1 LFCQQEEPGQVKEE
15 PKEFEGEGMD
25 PEEEDE
31 DRDPEAGD
39 FGEEEEEDE
48 EYVEG
53 EFEHD
58 GVYQGDGDFEG
69 MEAEMEE
76 GEEYVEGGRATG
88 MFQGQYSE
96 GYPEI
101 GGDYEEEG

>member
-1 LFCQQEEPGQVKEE
+1 MLWQQEEPGQVKEE

-58 GVYQGDGDFEG
+58 GVYQAVLWNRNRRNRNFLNRG
-69 MEAEMEE
+69 
-76 GEEYVEGGRATG
+76 TG
-88 MFQGQYSE
+88 TY
-96 GYPEI
+96 
-101 GGDYEEEG
+101 

>member
-1 LFCQQEEPGQVKEE
+1 MEPEPEQELYKIITVPQHCY
-15 PKEFEGEGMD
+15 F
-25 PEEEDE
+25 
-31 DRDPEAGD
+31 
-39 FGEEEEEDE
+39 
-48 EYVEG
+48 
-53 EFEHD
+53 
-58 GVYQGDGDFEG
+58 QGDGDFEG
-69 MEAEMEE
+69 MEGEMEE